1 MIDGFRGLSWQQII
15 FAAVLAFIIWSVI
28 QMITLVRRAKKDGI
42 GMTWGEVDMAN
53 VMQRCH
59 EMFPI
64 QTMLFQGKEFRS
76 GMRVRVTTIKD
87 SVIEGE
93 FVGMNKI
100 QMICIRTEKQIIAQ
114 QLEKVHDM
122 TQL

>member
-1 MIDGFRGLSWQQII
+1 MLDGFHGLSWRQII
-15 FAAVLAFIIWSVI
+15 FAAILAFIIWSIV
-28 QMITLVRRAKKDGI
+28 QMILIVRRAKKEGV

-64 QTMLFQGKEFRS
+64 QTVLFQGKEFRS
-76 GMRVRVTTIKD
+76 GMRIRVTTTKD

-114 QLEKVHDM
+114 QLEKVHNI